1 MPKFSQ
7 QEKINIRQKL
17 MEKGALLFCAQ
28 GIKKVTIDELAWA
41 ANIAKATFYTFYKS
55 KEYLYLDIVQ
65 SAQKAVFDETETVL
79 EKNQAHKPK
88 DRAIEVFGEM
98 QAALSRY
105 PILAQIDTATV
116 ELIARKVS
124 PERMQE
130 FAQSNYDAA
139 HAMTAHGIAF
149 SCETEVASE
158 TFQAI
163 YHAWLYLHGKP
174 AKTQKAVTDI
184 LLEGALDKLLA

>member
-7 QEKINIRQKL
+7 QEKTKIQQDL
-17 MEKGALLFCAQ
+17 VEKGAVLFCAQ
-28 GIKKVTIDELAWA
+28 GIKKVSIDELAMA

-65 SAQKAVFDETETVL
+65 SAQKAVFDEMEMVL
-79 EKNQAHKPK
+79 EKNKTCTPK
-88 DRAIEVFGEM
+88 ERVVKVFEEM
-98 QAALSRY
+98 QTALSRY
-105 PILAQIDTATV
+105 PILAQIDMDTV

-124 PERMQE
+124 PERMKE
-130 FAQSNYDAA
+130 FTQSNYDAA
-139 HAMTAHGIAF
+139 HAMVAHGITF

-163 YHAWLYLHGKP
+163 YHVWLYLHNKSES
-174 AKTQKAVTDI
+174 TQKAVTDI